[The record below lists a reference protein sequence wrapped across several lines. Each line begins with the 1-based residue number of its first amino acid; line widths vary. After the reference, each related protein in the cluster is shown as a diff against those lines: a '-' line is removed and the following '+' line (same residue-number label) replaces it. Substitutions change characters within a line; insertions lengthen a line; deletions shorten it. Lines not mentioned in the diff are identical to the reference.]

1 MNLVKRSV
9 AALAFVLL
17 LGVSVL
23 VPAQKRPSEKDL
35 GVPIY
40 PKATFVQS
48 FTEGPAARHLFASN
62 DVTISVAR
70 FYERKI
76 GKKPE
81 YTRDPEGMEI
91 YRFVLKSD
99 KAAAVPDLEVVVS
112 HFPGGSLIPDERGQT
127 RRYTTTILISKS
139 KKTR

>member
-70 FYERKI
+70 FYEQKI

>member
-1 MNLVKRSV
+1 MNPVKRFM

-17 LGVSVL
+17 LGVS

-76 GKKPE
+76 GKNLSTPG
-81 YTRDPEGMEI
+81 TPRGW
-91 YRFVLKSD
+91 RFT
-99 KAAAVPDLEVVVS
+99 VS
-112 HFPGGSLIPDERGQT
+112 C
-127 RRYTTTILISKS
+127 
-139 KKTR
+139 